1 VFDGVRMEVDVLR
14 HVPKSGVNTAHALTY
29 RQDVSRNKAGAAA
42 QIASRQAV
50 SKARKKRGGCS

>member
-1 VFDGVRMEVDVLR
+1 MEVDALR
-14 HVPKSGVNTAHALTY
+14 HVAESGVNTAHALTY

-42 QIASRQAV
+42 QIASRQAGTVQAV